1 MKNWITKLNHF
12 NFTNTYRHDGKTA
25 IRVKELKGF
34 LDFAIELML
43 EEDSDAS
50 ILNYAIKIISNK
62 YLGDNAKDYYI
73 AT

>member
-12 NFTNTYRHDGKTA
+12 TFNNTYLVNGVETV
-25 IRVKELKGF
+25 RVKELKGF

-43 EEDSDAS
+43 DENNDAS

-62 YLGDNAKDYYI
+62 KADCF
-73 AT
+73 